1 MKFNRTA
8 QNYLA
13 IRKGLNRPNSAGTT
27 QTGNFTRKLLALI
40 PFLALGHVLIF
51 TNLLG
56 SSVIDADPSQGNVSL
71 DPAPNLGN
79 RLFWPGLFALT
90 LILVIR
96 HRSRLRWDFFRSPAM
111 AGLIAYLLLAG
122 ASVAWAFSPQHTIS
136 RYVLQIM
143 LVTTVVL
150 PYAVET
156 PNKDTLKRLFNWY
169 ALAIAINAVWLMFE
183 KPMLTEA
190 GTIFGY
196 QGYFTFK
203 GYLGECASLA
213 ILSSLY
219 ALRST
224 RWQQVLALFVIAI
237 SILIV
242 FMSKS
247 KGSLAFALVSPVLAG
262 AMLLP
267 IVRLRLPMNAILGGF
282 LGCWFLISKFS
293 NDLINKLSYDLYGDG
308 TLTGRTTIWDFI
320 QGEISR
326 NPWFGWGFH
335 SFWLVGPS
343 APSVTEAPYWVK
355 HMTGSHS
362 GYLDVKL
369 DTGFFGYALLIFF
382 IMATIHAIGR
392 VSRTDLFRAWILL
405 SLALFIILTN
415 ILETVWFN
423 PDPLWIVFLLV
434 AADATYHRGST
445 AEIFSTPKRRRSVS
459 TYKLVRNQASL
470 AR

>member
-1 MKFNRTA
+1 MKFDRTA
-8 QNYLA
+8 QNHLA
-13 IRKGLNRPNSAGTT
+13 MLKGVNRPNSGGTT
-27 QTGNFTRKLLALI
+27 RTGNSTRKLLAFI

-56 SSVIDADPSQGNVSL
+56 GSVLDGGPSAAY

-79 RLFWPGLFALT
+79 RLFWPGLFVLT
-90 LILVIR
+90 LVLAIR
-96 HRSRLRWDFFRSPAM
+96 HRSQLRWDFFRSPAI

-122 ASVAWAFSPQHTIS
+122 ASVTWAFSPEHTIN
-136 RYVLQIM
+136 RYLVQIM
-143 LVTTVVL
+143 LVTAVVL
-150 PYAVET
+150 PYAIET

-183 KPMLTEA
+183 KPMLSEA

-224 RWQQVLALFVIAI
+224 KWQRVLALFVIPV
-237 SILIV
+237 SILII
-242 FMSKS
+242 FMSNS
-247 KGSLAFALVSPVLAG
+247 KASLAFALVSPVLAA

-267 IVRLRLPMNAILGGF
+267 TARLRLPMNAVLAGWV
-282 LGCWFLISKFS
+282 GCWFLISKYS
-293 NDLINKLSYDLYGDG
+293 NDLINKLSYDFYGDG

-343 APSVTEAPYWVK
+343 SPSITEAPYWVK

-369 DTGFFGYALLIFF
+369 DTGFFGYLLLIFF
-382 IMATIHAIGR
+382 ILATIHAIGR
-392 VSRTDLFRAWILL
+392 VARTDLFRAWILL

-423 PDPLWIVFLLV
+423 PDPLWMVFLLV
-434 AADATYHRGST
+434 AADATYRRGST
-445 AEIFSTPKRRRSVS
+445 AEILSTPKRRRSIAA
-459 TYKLVRNQASL
+459 YKWARNET
-470 AR
+470 